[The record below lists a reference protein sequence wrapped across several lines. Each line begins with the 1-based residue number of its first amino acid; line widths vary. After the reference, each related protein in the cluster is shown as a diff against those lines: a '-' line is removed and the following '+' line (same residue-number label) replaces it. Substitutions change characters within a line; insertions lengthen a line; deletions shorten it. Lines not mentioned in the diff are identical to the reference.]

1 VITLGY
7 YLPSGHY
14 RLHADGA
21 WVDGKLTPD
30 EGWTLADAVSALQA
44 LGYDVP
50 ATSGWEDRGD
60 GGWCITGPATQ
71 PATA

>member
-1 VITLGY
+1 VITLGF

-14 RLHADGA
+14 RLHVDGE
-21 WVDGKLTPD
+21 WVDGKLTPA
-30 EGWTLADAVSALQA
+30 EGWTLADAVSALQT
-44 LGYDVP
+44 LGLDVP
-50 ATSGWEDRGD
+50 GPSGWEDRGD

>member
-1 VITLGY
+1 MIDRGY

-14 RLHADGA
+14 RLHVDGE
-21 WVDGKLTPD
+21 WVDGKLTPG
-30 EGWTLADAVSALQA
+30 ETAIADAVSALQT

-50 ATSGWEDRGD
+50 AASGWEDRGD

-71 PATA
+71 PATE

>member
-1 VITLGY
+1 MIDRGY

-14 RLHADGA
+14 RLHVDGE
-21 WVDGKLTPD
+21 WVDGKLTPG
-30 EGWTLADAVSALQA
+30 EPAIAEAVSALQT

-50 ATSGWEDRGD
+50 AASGWEDRGD